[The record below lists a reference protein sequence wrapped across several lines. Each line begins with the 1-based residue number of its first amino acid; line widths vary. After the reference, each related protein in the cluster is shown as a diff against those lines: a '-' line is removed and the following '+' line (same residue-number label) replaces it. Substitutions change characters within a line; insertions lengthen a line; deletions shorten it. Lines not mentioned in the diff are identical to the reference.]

1 MTKNEYI
8 ASIMLEAAELL
19 KNDNENLNEGA
30 IKDRFKKLGNRF
42 MDWAAKENK
51 DKLERRGISN
61 NKLPNN
67 KTNEKSK
74 SETDILW
81 KEYEKQKDIIEKQI
95 ISELKKIELPKHTDD
110 ELKSMSEK
118 QLIKVLVN
126 DFRYMIKKVNSNSSI
141 MNKCKKIVQAY
152 QKYYNILHNS
162 DLSYN
167 FDRFECDYISG
178 DEIIGV
184 IHDDRARFIL
194 DDIVRYI
201 GEFVEDNLLGYI
213 IFTRTGGETN
223 GALYID
229 V

>member
-1 MTKNEYI
+1 MMTKNEYI

-95 ISELKKIELPKHTDD
+95 ISELKKNRVTKTC
-110 ELKSMSEK
+110 
-118 QLIKVLVN
+118 
-126 DFRYMIKKVNSNSSI
+126 R
-141 MNKCKKIVQAY
+141 
-152 QKYYNILHNS
+152 
-162 DLSYN
+162 
-167 FDRFECDYISG
+167 
-178 DEIIGV
+178 
-184 IHDDRARFIL
+184 
-194 DDIVRYI
+194 
-201 GEFVEDNLLGYI
+201 
-213 IFTRTGGETN
+213 
-223 GALYID
+223 
-229 V
+229 